1 MNVQVHDVAFETG
14 TADGKEKEEV
24 GFYVYRNMK
33 FVDMCDLE
41 DPHTVMVPLRS
52 AKPEEVVRIIVQN
65 QEDDEFFGAVSLG
78 LRRYFL
84 HADVIKDKVY
94 KQWIT
99 LFDDPE
105 DDEFDGDLEVDDEDL
120 PKILV
125 SFAIT
130 EVAAVKEAVGT
141 PGRDG
146 KQSFPRTPTA
156 ERLMFQA
163 NCRRGPKLRS

>member
-1 MNVQVHDVAFETG
+1 MNVQVHDAEFEPG
-14 TADGKEKEEV
+14 MAEGKAKEDA

-33 FVDMCDLE
+33 FVDMCDLD
-41 DPHTVMVPLRS
+41 DPHTVMVPLKN
-52 AKPEEVVRIIVQN
+52 AKPEEVVRLIVQN
-65 QEDDEFFGAVSLG
+65 QEDDEFFGSISLP

-94 KQWIT
+94 KQWVT

-105 DDEFDGDLEVDDEDL
+105 DDEFDGDLEVDDDDL

-130 EVAAVKEAVGT
+130 EVTGANPAVGT

-146 KQSFPRTPTA
+146 KQPFLRIPT
-156 ERLMFQA
+156 
-163 NCRRGPKLRS
+163 S